1 MSMIPSS
8 YESPH
13 QVLLLAGD
21 GIGPEITE
29 IARRVA
35 EAAQPQRPIEW
46 REGLLGGAALDACG
60 DPFPAET
67 RQSCSEVDAVFLGAV
82 GGPQWDDPRAERRPE
97 QGLLALRA
105 ELAVFANIRP
115 IRVHP
120 LAAALSP
127 LKPEVAEG
135 ADLYFVRELTGGIYF
150 GAKRREGD
158 RAIDECVYTVAEV
171 ERVTRV
177 AAQAAGTRRGKV
189 TSIDKANVLETSRLW
204 RETVS
209 RVMAEEFPQLELEH
223 LLVDAAAMHLLTRPR
238 DFDVLLCSN
247 LIGDILT
254 DEASVLAGS
263 LGVLPSASR
272 GSGTVALYEPIH
284 GSAPTLV
291 GTDSANPVGAILSMA
306 WLLRDSLNEA
316 AAADRMEAAI
326 DRAWGAGYLTQDLA
340 GPNGPSVGAQEFTAQ
355 VLEGLAVSVV

>member
-1 MSMIPSS
+1 MSMIPTP
-8 YESPH
+8 YDRAH
-13 QVLLLAGD
+13 QVLLLPGD

-29 IARRVA
+29 VARRVA
-35 EAAQPQRPIEW
+35 DAAQTRQPIEW
-46 REGLLGGAALDACG
+46 RVGLLGGAALDACG
-60 DPFPAET
+60 DPFPRAT

-82 GGPQWDDPRAERRPE
+82 GGPQWDDPKAEKRPE

-105 ELAVFANIRP
+105 ELGVFANLRP

-127 LKPEVAEG
+127 LRPEITQGV
-135 ADLYFVRELTGGIYF
+135 DLYFVRELTGGIYF
-150 GAKRREGD
+150 GAKRREAD
-158 RAIDECVYTVAEV
+158 RAVDECVYTVAEV

-177 AAQAAGTRRGKV
+177 AAKAALSRRGRV

-209 RVMAEEFPQLELEH
+209 RVMAEEYPQIELEH

-238 DFDVLLCSN
+238 DFDVLLCGN

-272 GSGTVALYEPIH
+272 GSGPVALYEPIH
-284 GSAPTLV
+284 GSAPSLV

-306 WLLRDSLNEA
+306 WLLRDSLNEVG
-316 AAADRMEAAI
+316 AADRIEAAI
-326 DRAWGAGYLTQDLA
+326 DRAWRAGSLTPDLA
-340 GPNGPSVGAQEFTAQ
+340 GPDGPSVGTQEFTAQ
-355 VLEGLAVSVV
+355 VLEMLAVSVA